1 MVAMARSVFWW
12 VVLSGLLVS
21 VAAAAEPFYSTV
33 YPRQPS
39 VGELTALGR
48 RLFREPA
55 LSASGQQSCASCH
68 SPEHRFGPPNALSVQ
83 VGGADGAHS
92 GVRAVPS
99 LMYRQFTPPFTE
111 HFADNDGN
119 DSEDQGPAGG
129 YTWDGRATSV
139 HEQAALPLLSPLEM
153 ANASTQAVLRRLAA
167 SPAAP
172 AFRQA
177 FGASV
182 FESDA
187 MAWNGLLWALEVYQ
201 QDPVEFAPFSSKFDA
216 YLRGQARLSAAE
228 QRGLAVFNDP
238 RRGNC
243 MQCHPSVA
251 KRGAFPLFTDDGYV
265 ALGVP
270 RNPVIAANRDTA
282 WFDLGLCGPLR
293 SDLRRQARY
302 CGLFKTPSLRN
313 VADRPVFFHNG
324 VYRQLSDVL
333 RFYAERDARPQR
345 IYPHDGQGRLQ
356 RFDDLPATYRANVYR
371 DPPFGHRAGLS
382 QNEQDDLLAF
392 LRTLSDGYAAVAPV
406 R

>member
-1 MVAMARSVFWW
+1 MAWSRFWW
-12 VVLSGLLVS
+12 VAVGVLLASGVT
-21 VAAAAEPFYSTV
+21 VATPFYDAA

-39 VGELTALGR
+39 AAELTVLGR
-48 RLFREPA
+48 QLFREPA
-55 LSASGQQSCASCH
+55 LSASGRQSCASCH
-68 SPEHRFGPPNALSVQ
+68 SPAHRFGPPNALSVQ
-83 VGGADGAHS
+83 VGGANGVQV

-111 HFADNDGN
+111 HFVDNDGN

-129 YTWDGRATSV
+129 YAWDGRASTV

-153 ANASTQAVLRRLAA
+153 ANASTQAVLRRLVL
-167 SPAAP
+167 SPSAT

-177 FGASV
+177 FG
-182 FESDA
+182 ESIFDHDDL
-187 MAWNGLLWALEVYQ
+187 AWTGLLWALEVYQ
-201 QDPVEFAPFSSKFDA
+201 QDPTEFAPFSSKFDA
-216 YLRGQARLSAAE
+216 YLRGQVVLNAAE
-228 QRGLAVFNDP
+228 RRGLAVFNDP

-270 RNPVIAANRDTA
+270 RNPAIAANGDAA

-293 SDLRRQARY
+293 EDLRLQARY

-313 VADRPVFFHNG
+313 VADRLVFFHNG
-324 VYRQLSDVL
+324 VYRQLADVL
-333 RFYAERDARPQR
+333 RFYAERDAHPQR
-345 IYPHDGQGRLQ
+345 IYPRDAQGRVQ
-356 RFDDLPATYRANVYR
+356 RFDDLPTPFRNNVNR
-371 DPPFGHRAGLS
+371 DAPFGRRLGLS
-382 QNEQDDLLAF
+382 AAEQEDLLAF
-392 LRTLSDGYAAVAPV
+392 LRTLSDGYTGEQQP